1 MQPGKNTDDIHT
13 ILSRFNNWSGKQNG
27 DAVQVVDDEVRE
39 IPYDEAM
46 RRVRNRIRAG
56 NQAAAKVKSEAVVA
70 PVETA
75 PPGPAVSG
83 DGAAISAVAETTA
96 PVREAVKPEGK
107 AVKAVEALLQ
117 ASMVEMAPVKRTAKK
132 SGAKSAVKAKPR
144 IAAATVR
151 VAAAKAAPVRK
162 GRAALKAPD
171 AQPVEG
177 KPEEFRQVL
186 AKSVRQ
192 VDRAARSAKAV
203 ERKEC
208 VSVPLSSA
216 EKVRLKQCAAIAGV
230 TVAVYLRMRALGT
243 EVPRNEA
250 RKERFEAQAT
260 REPVEQSVPVE
271 ESQPHSGFGDWITLL
286 RNRFLSSPARFAE
299 RA

>member
-13 ILSRFNNWSGKQNG
+13 ILSRFNSWSGKQSG
-27 DAVQVVDDEVRE
+27 DAVQVIDDEVRE

-46 RRVRNRIRAG
+46 RRVRNRVRGG
-56 NQAAAKVKSEAVVA
+56 NMAANGVGPAVA
-70 PVETA
+70 PV
-75 PPGPAVSG
+75 
-83 DGAAISAVAETTA
+83 AEKQL
-96 PVREAVKPEGK
+96 PVGEPVKPDGT

-117 ASMVEMAPVKRTAKK
+117 ASIVASPRAKK
-132 SGAKSAVKAKPR
+132 AAKKPEAKTARKAKAR
-144 IAAATVR
+144 NSA
-151 VAAAKAAPVRK
+151 VAAASTKRTPARNR
-162 GRAALKAPD
+162 RAALKAPD
-171 AQPVEG
+171 AQPVKG

-192 VDRAARSAKAV
+192 SEPTAQFAKAKAT

-208 VSVPLSSA
+208 VSVLLSGA
-216 EKVRLKQCAAIAGV
+216 EMMRLQQCAAMAGA

-243 EVPRNEA
+243 ELPRNEPGA
-250 RKERFEAQAT
+250 EQFETKETPPSAM
-260 REPVEQSVPVE
+260 QSVPAEV
-271 ESQPHSGFGDWITLL
+271 SQPHSGFGDWITLM